1 MSKQIGIIIIILIFF
16 CGGAVWGQSKT
27 EQLIRLKYRILESKL
42 SDDQYPDAGDSLRTL
57 KLMIAGNVYQTEKH
71 IAYCYDKEKSTYNF
85 RDELKYIQP
94 ILSLGDVV
102 IANLKTSFGGDVFN
116 MFSAPDEFA
125 LALKYS
131 GINAVMH
138 ANLHTANIS
147 RSTFAR
153 TRDLMNSFNI
163 HYTGAFADNLQ
174 RRGNYPLIIHKKG
187 FRIAVLNYG
196 ALDNRPEISGNFYIN
211 EIDKDQIEEDFRML
225 YAYRPDFTIVYFD
238 WGTEQREIPSSVQIE
253 LARFCFQHGADLILG
268 TNPNSPMRL
277 DYMNFY
283 RNGQLKEGIVA
294 YSLGNLIASTEDV
307 RHRNGYVIDM
317 ELKKNNYTHQITIA
331 DWGVIPVYTYYD
343 TITIPGTTKVFSVPC
358 SSVENGEILANIP
371 YIEKRR
377 VINGAFEVRKLLG
390 STAEEIQ
397 YNLTERV
404 ANNVVETID
413 LTHAA
418 WNNRFA
424 PKRAK
429 EIVPTDAPLFVATG
443 EEHGYAPSISKIY
456 GDESAVK
463 KKNTDEEEREKERK
477 YEEEKRK
484 AEELFANHVP
494 TKYDRKQTTNAP
506 VITDTG
512 DIYPKVKEPLVIAA
526 QPTEIRPAEK
536 EIMAAPKTLEHMLTG
551 SAKKANE
558 IKPVENKNLKLVVDT
573 FYRIQFYV
581 LKRHLPLDT
590 NYYTHLKGYEVI
602 NDGDVFRYLLGKYR
616 SYEECY
622 KFWKSQ
628 MQPRYKESIIVK
640 YLDGKR
646 IVE

>member
-1 MSKQIGIIIIILIFF
+1 M
-16 CGGAVWGQSKT
+16 
-27 EQLIRLKYRILESKL
+27 LKPKPA
-42 SDDQYPDAGDSLRTL
+42 DDQHPDAGDSLRTL

-125 LALKYS
+125 LSLKYS
-131 GINAVMH
+131 GINTVMH
-138 ANLHTANIS
+138 ANLHTANVS

-153 TRDLMNSFNI
+153 TRDLMNTFNI
-163 HYTGAFADNLQ
+163 QYTGAFADNFQ
-174 RRGNYPLIIHKKG
+174 RRGNYPLIINKKG

-225 YAYRPDFTIVYFD
+225 YPYRPDFTIVYFD
-238 WGTEQREIPSSVQIE
+238 WGTEKGEIPSSVQIE
-253 LARFCFQHGADLILG
+253 LARFCFQQGADLILG

-283 RNGQLKEGIVA
+283 RSGQLKEGIVA

-317 ELKKNNYTHQITIA
+317 ELKKNNYTHQTTVA
-331 DWGVIPVYTYYD
+331 DWGIIPVYTYYD
-343 TITIPGTTKVFSVPC
+343 TLTTPGKTKVLSVPC
-358 SSVENGEILANIP
+358 SSVEDGEILATIP

-390 STAEEIQ
+390 STADEIQ

-404 ANNVVETID
+404 ANNVMETID
-413 LTHAA
+413 LTNAA

-424 PKRAK
+424 QKRAK
-429 EIVPTDAPLFVATG
+429 EIAPTDAPLFVATG
-443 EEHGYAPSISKIY
+443 EERGYAPSISKIY
-456 GDESAVK
+456 GDEPAVK
-463 KKNTDEEEREKERK
+463 KNNTDEEEREKERK
-477 YEEEKRK
+477 YEEEKKK
-484 AEELFANHVP
+484 AEEIFTKHIP
-494 TKYDRKQTTNAP
+494 TKYDKQETTNAP
-506 VITDTG
+506 AITDTG
-512 DIYPKVKEPLVIAA
+512 DLYPKVKEPGAA
-526 QPTEIRPAEK
+526 AAKPTEARPAEK
-536 EIMAAPKTLEHMLTG
+536 EIVVAPKTSGQTLTPG
-551 SAKKANE
+551 TKKEEE

-573 FYRIQFYV
+573 FYRIQFYA

-602 NDGDVFRYLLGKYR
+602 DDGEVFRYLLGKYR